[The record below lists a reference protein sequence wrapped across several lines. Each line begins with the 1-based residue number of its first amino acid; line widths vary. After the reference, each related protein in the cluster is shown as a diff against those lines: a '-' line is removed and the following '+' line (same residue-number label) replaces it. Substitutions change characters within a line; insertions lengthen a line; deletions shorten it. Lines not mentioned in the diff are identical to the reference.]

1 MNNINVTITLS
12 EDDRTALG
20 GLFVAIREL
29 TEKLDAITGNTT
41 TAEDAPVPG
50 QVELPAE
57 NEAPVDT
64 IPTEEE
70 KPVEAKSE
78 PAEAIDVDKLR
89 AEVQSLVV
97 RLSAAGKKEQVRGI
111 VLAYGNTNVS
121 TVPED
126 KLTEVK
132 EKLTALEG

>member
-1 MNNINVTITLS
+1 MSNINVTITLS
-12 EDDRTALG
+12 EDDRTTLG
-20 GLFVAIREL
+20 GLFVAIQQL
-29 TEKLDAITGNTT
+29 TEALNGSTVSKNTEEPVTPSQSEAPSEET
-41 TAEDAPVPG
+41 T
-50 QVELPAE
+50 
-57 NEAPVDT
+57 PVDT
-64 IPTEEE
+64 IPAEEE

-97 RLSAAGKKEQVRGI
+97 KMSAAGKKAQVRDI